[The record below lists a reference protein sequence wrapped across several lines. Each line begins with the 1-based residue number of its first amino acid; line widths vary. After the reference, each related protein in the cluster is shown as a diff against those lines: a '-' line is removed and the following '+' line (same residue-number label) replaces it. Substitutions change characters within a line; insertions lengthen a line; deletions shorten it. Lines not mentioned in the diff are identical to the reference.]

1 MNPESITRAMEMDT
15 DAISHTRTNA
25 EGAVVCAVIEDAT
38 GIITHYAARKTPR
51 SMAHM
56 ALRLLRAAKNDLISR
71 DRSTPLD
78 QDDEAFLS
86 NLADTIDDMEFYA
99 EPEAAA

>member
-1 MNPESITRAMEMDT
+1 
-15 DAISHTRTNA
+15 
-25 EGAVVCAVIEDAT
+25 
-38 GIITHYAARKTPR
+38 
-51 SMAHM
+51 MAHM
-56 ALRLLRAAKNDLISR
+56 ALRLLRAAKNDLFSR

-86 NLADTIDDMEFYA
+86 DLTDTIDDMEFYA